1 MGHRASKK
9 LTAQDDDKDSFGQDS
24 SELEA
29 EEAPL
34 EQATGEN
41 FFQNVINNEA
51 AAATD

>member
-9 LTAQDDDKDSFGQDS
+9 VAALDDDTESLKDEFEQ
-24 SELEA
+24 EA
-29 EEAPL
+29 EDAPL

-51 AAATD
+51 AAAMD